1 MAIIQEAFD
10 IPDDIAVG
18 LASGLYK
25 RIGGVV
31 RYAIGANKGQIVKH
45 LDPII
50 LPGEKLTIAEKAFE
64 IAKNNKKLVIGAAV
78 VIGVA
83 TIAGTTVAIAHHK
96 KKIAFQEAFNSYVE
110 EIRKGTL
117 NVETITNLEA
127 ALSNMHTVE
136 LKPSELSMLV
146 DHIRN
151 YTKYLAENNEIDF
164 KIKESDTPI
173 IDLKRYL
180 AMQKKILRTAR
191 TA

>member
-10 IPDDIAVG
+10 IPDDIAIG

-45 LDPII
+45 LDPIV
-50 LPGEKLTIAEKAFE
+50 LPKEELSLAEKIFE
-64 IAKNNKKLVIGAAV
+64 LAKNNKKIIIVAAV
-78 VIGVA
+78 VIGV
-83 TIAGTTVAIAHHK
+83 TTVAGTIVAVVHYRK
-96 KKIAFQEAFNSYVE
+96 KKAFQEAFNSYVE

-164 KIKESDTPI
+164 RIKESDMPI
-173 IDLKRYL
+173 IDLKKYL
-180 AMQKKILRTAR
+180 AMQKKILRTA
-191 TA
+191 